1 MLDPLTSLS
10 LACNVMQI
18 IGFCHEL
25 TSVVNRIK
33 NDGTVDAQLREHA
46 VHISVASECLE
57 AHLKRLGTKR
67 LPTNQ
72 SNLTNIA
79 SKCLGTSKKM
89 QDRLDI
95 IDGSRGGRIPKAF
108 QILWAKTELARLEK
122 TMQKYQDVMQ
132 NQVLLHIW

>member
-25 TSVVNRIK
+25 ASVVKRIK

-46 VHISVASECLE
+46 VHISDSSKGLE
-57 AHLKRLGTKR
+57 DYLKRIDTTR

-72 SNLTNIA
+72 SNLTDLA
-79 SKCLGTSKKM
+79 YKCLETSKKI
-89 QDRLDI
+89 QDKLGK

-108 QILWAKTELARLEK
+108 GSLWAKTELARLEK

-132 NQVLLHIW
+132 TQVLLHIW